1 MPVPLSPLP
10 SSPHVCLHAVVRLRK
25 EQELAKERGR
35 AIEREREREK
45 EEETHLEQER
55 DHTLHREKQ
64 VRSLLKS
71 IHTCMRTDTGTDTTE
86 T

>member
-1 MPVPLSPLP
+1 
-10 SSPHVCLHAVVRLRK
+10 VRLRK

-35 AIEREREREK
+35 ATEREREREK